1 MTSKTQ
7 SKNKFNLKLPQ
18 AAAEQ
23 VASSTNELSN
33 GSNVEVPLNI
43 VTSVATTNSIP
54 TSTTATI
61 AVTTIQSAVQSIN
74 TNRQTIAAATTTT
87 PSTTISTTPSTTTS
101 TTMSTTVAAV
111 TNTSSTSTITT
122 TTTSSNSN
130 INPVNI
136 ANNKE
141 LNGKIEIT
149 SLETLQ
155 KKLDELDINDEQKQR
170 LKEFI
175 TQKDKIKELNSEDL
189 KNLGEIGSGNGGVVT
204 KVEHKP
210 TKLLMARKLIHLEVK
225 PAIRNQIIR
234 ELKVLH
240 ECNSPYIVGFY
251 GAFYAEG
258 EINICMEYM
267 DGGSLD
273 LVLMKKNRISEKII
287 GKVTIAV
294 LKGLIY
300 LREKLKILHR
310 DVKYVCFFY
319 FILMIKDI

>member
-1 MTSKTQ
+1 MASKTQ

-18 AAAEQ
+18 VAADQ
-23 VASSTNELSN
+23 VTNSTNELSN
-33 GSNVEVPLNI
+33 GSNEKTTVPLSV
-43 VTSVATTNSIP
+43 VTSVATN
-54 TSTTATI
+54 
-61 AVTTIQSAVQSIN
+61 
-74 TNRQTIAAATTTT
+74 
-87 PSTTISTTPSTTTS
+87 IS
-101 TTMSTTVAAV
+101 
-111 TNTSSTSTITT
+111 NIITT
-122 TTTSSNSN
+122 TQSTVQSAIAGINQTQQQQTQPQQTTAKITSTVPVVSSSNASSSSSSVSS
-130 INPVNI
+130 INPINI
-136 ANNKE
+136 TNNKE
-141 LNGKIEIT
+141 LNGRIDT
-149 SLETLQ
+149 VNLDALQ

-175 TQKDKIKELNSEDL
+175 LQKDKIKELNSDDL
-189 KNLGEIGSGNGGVVT
+189 KSLGEIGSGNGGVVT

-225 PAIRNQIIR
+225 PVVRNQIIR

-251 GAFYAEG
+251 GAFYSDG

-287 GKVTIAV
+287 GKVTFAV

-310 DVKYVCFFY
+310 DVKVSE
-319 FILMIKDI
+319 